1 MSKTI
6 RLIYPQWQGGII
18 SHWIPELKAEDSSR
32 GYYLGAKLLS
42 ILAPQNDNHAT
53 LEVPISLDIKNR
65 EIKNGIIDYDFIVSQ
80 TKNALDILSKSNPDK
95 IITFGGECSVSVV
108 PFTYLNKK
116 YNNDVSLIWIDA
128 HPDITLP
135 EDNTY
140 AGYHA
145 MAVSACMGNVD
156 KYISSILPSRISADK
171 ILFVGLR
178 DWERD
183 EIKKR
188 QEEYGIV
195 HFAPEDT
202 SSSSEPII
210 EWIKKTNTS
219 KVLIHFDL
227 DVLEPNEIIAAVGVS
242 PNGMKINEA
251 VRIINDISKEKEI
264 VGFTIAEHMPRIEI
278 MLKNMMANL
287 DLFN

>member
-18 SHWIPELKAEDSSR
+18 SHWIPELKPEDSSR
-32 GYYLGAKLLS
+32 GYYIGAKLLS
-42 ILAPQNDNHAT
+42 ILAPQNDNHQII
-53 LEVPISLDIKNR
+53 EVPVSLDIKNR

-116 YNNDVSLIWIDA
+116 YDNDVSLIWIDA

-156 KYISSILPSRISADK
+156 KYISSILPSKISSDR

-202 SSSSEPII
+202 SSSSKPII

-278 MLKNMMANL
+278 MLKNMMADL